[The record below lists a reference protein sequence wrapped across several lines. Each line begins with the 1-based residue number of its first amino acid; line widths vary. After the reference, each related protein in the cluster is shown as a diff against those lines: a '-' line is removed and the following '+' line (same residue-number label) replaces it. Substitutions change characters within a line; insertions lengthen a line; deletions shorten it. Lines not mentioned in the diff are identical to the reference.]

1 MEEAIQIALKNNK
14 VMRNIGGQ
22 VQGPPDFLL
31 RNPEAI
37 PTIYDPAIAESNPRA
52 GTEAALS
59 AFDTQFSSSLTW
71 EKLDTPQNV
80 SPAYAA
86 IFPNVNQSD
95 LSTFQA
101 RLQKVTATGGTF
113 ALTHE
118 VDYAKTNN
126 PSQDYV
132 SDWNVK
138 LVAEM
143 RQPLLQGAGVQFNRI
158 AGPGAQP
165 GVFNGVMVARINTD
179 IALADFEAGV
189 RNLVSDVEIAYWELY
204 FNYRSLDAV
213 IAGRDSALVD
223 LAEDLYPLHQRQ
235 QGRRSGA
242 RSPGPRTILPLPQH
256 GRTVAQ
262 RPLRHRSRSCA
273 ICWDWRPPTA
283 G

>member
-1 MEEAIQIALKNNK
+1 MATEIEDPDVDADRLADVANAAPPLSLMNRKEREIWDLTLEEAIQIALKNNK

-37 PTIYDPAIAESNPRA
+37 PTIYDPAIAESNPRT

-80 SPAYAA
+80 SPPCMPS
-86 IFPNVNQSD
+86 IFPNVN
-95 LSTFQA
+95 
-101 RLQKVTATGGTF
+101 RERPEHVPGPLQKVTATGGTF

-132 SDWNVK
+132 ADWNVK

-158 AGPGAQP
+158 AGPGASP
-165 GVFNGVMVARINTD
+165 ASSTASWWRGSTPTSPWPTSRPACGI
-179 IALADFEAGV
+179 
-189 RNLVSDVEIAYWELY
+189 W
-204 FNYRSLDAV
+204 
-213 IAGRDSALVD
+213 SATWK
-223 LAEDLYPLHQRQ
+223 
-235 QGRRSGA
+235 
-242 RSPGPRTILPLPQH
+242 SPTG
-256 GRTVAQ
+256 
-262 RPLRHRSRSCA
+262 SCTST
-273 ICWDWRPPTA
+273 TA
-283 G
+283 ASTR

>member
-1 MEEAIQIALKNNK
+1 M
-14 VMRNIGGQ
+14 
-22 VQGPPDFLL
+22 
-31 RNPEAI
+31 
-37 PTIYDPAIAESNPRA
+37 
-52 GTEAALS
+52 
-59 AFDTQFSSSLTW
+59 TW

-95 LSTFQA
+95 LGTFQA
-101 RLQKVTATGGTF
+101 RLQKVTPTGGTF

-132 SDWNVK
+132 ADWNVK

-143 RQPLLQGAGVQFNRI
+143 RQPILQGAGVNFNRI
-158 AGPGAQP
+158 AGPGATP
-165 GVFNGVMVARINTD
+165 GAFNGVMVARINTD
-179 IALADFEAGV
+179 IALADFEAAV

-213 IAGRDSALVD
+213 IAGRDSALSTYRKIHTLYVNGSKGGE
-223 LAEDLYPLHQRQ
+223 AEKNAQAEAQYFLFRSTAEQSLNSLYVTE
-235 QGRRSGA
+235 GK
-242 RSPGPRTILPLPQH
+242 
-256 GRTVAQ
+256 
-262 RPLRHRSRSCA
+262 LRYY
-273 ICWDWRPPTA
+273 WDWRPATV